1 MKYDMVFEGGGAK
14 GMVFVGAMQVFTE
27 AGHTYDRL
35 IGTSAGAITATT
47 LAAGYSTEE
56 MLDALSETVDGKP
69 VFTTFMGEPPPF
81 DDEHVQKSAIRALL
95 RDIDAPLV
103 PSFAEDRIDDA
114 IARAIASN
122 PTTRHLYSFVE
133 RGGWYSAHEF
143 VAWLRRKLDEGM
155 YKGKPRQFSDM
166 SMAEMFAATGTE
178 LTLTGSDTTSGR
190 LLIFNHHTAP
200 DLPLVWAVRMSMSVP
215 LLWQEVIW
223 QKEWGLYRGDSITDH
238 AIVDGGLLSNFPI
251 ELLLS
256 DEAPVTAVM
265 GEKRSEHIIGFLI
278 DETLEVEGAPAVEG
292 GASGAS
298 ALADLRTVGRL
309 KGLVETVTQAR
320 DKMVIDT
327 FSNLVVHLPAKGYGT
342 TEFNM
347 TDARREAL
355 VKAGRT
361 ATEAYLSDD
370 NLELAKDI
378 DLEELERASEE
389 ANRIAMGILSR

>member
-1 MKYDMVFEGGGAK
+1 MKFDMVFEGGGAK

-56 MLDALSETVDGKP
+56 MLNALSETVDGKP
-69 VFTTFMGEPPPF
+69 VFTTFMGDPPPF
-81 DDEHVQKSAIRALL
+81 DDDHVENSAIRDLL
-95 RDIDAPLV
+95 RDIDV
-103 PSFAEDRIDDA
+103 PALPNFIEDRLDDA
-114 IARAIASN
+114 FAKAIASN
-122 PTTRHLYSFVE
+122 PTTRHFYSFVE

-143 VAWLRRKLDEGM
+143 VTWLRRKLDEGM
-155 YKGKPRQFSDM
+155 YKGKPRQFSNM
-166 SMAEMFAATGTE
+166 SMAEMFAETGTE

-190 LLIFNHHTAP
+190 LLIFNHRTAP

-223 QKEWGLYRGDSITDH
+223 KEEWGLYRGDSITDH

-256 DEAPVTAVM
+256 DEEPVTAVM
-265 GEKRSEHIIGFLI
+265 GEKRSENIIGFLI
-278 DETLEVEGAPAVEG
+278 DETLEVEGAPSVAG
-292 GASGAS
+292 GSS
-298 ALADLRTVGRL
+298 ALGDLRTVGRI

-327 FSNLVVHLPAKGYGT
+327 FSDLVVHLPAKGYGT
-342 TEFNM
+342 TEFDM

-355 VKAGRT
+355 VNAGRS
-361 ATEAYLSDD
+361 ATEAYLAAGT
-370 NLELAKDI
+370 LELAKDI
-378 DLEELERASEE
+378 DLEELERASDE
-389 ANRIAMGILSR
+389 ANRIAVGILSR